1 MKQSLEQDERDE
13 RSGVPQACCLELD
26 HGLSLERGKRWFTD
40 FFQVLAELQQ
50 DLVLDEVSHALLQ
63 HSFTQ
68 RLQAHHPWHTV
79 DLMERVYPVPL

>member
-50 DLVLDEVSHALLQ
+50 DLVLDEF
-63 HSFTQ
+63 SF
-68 RLQAHHPWHTV
+68 W
-79 DLMERVYPVPL
+79 MEVRIRYFSL

>member
-40 FFQVLAELQQ
+40 LFQIPAFELKLAIRLVFFFSWMA
-50 DLVLDEVSHALLQ
+50 
-63 HSFTQ
+63 
-68 RLQAHHPWHTV
+68 
-79 DLMERVYPVPL
+79 

>member
-63 HSFTQ
+63 HQ
-68 RLQAHHPWHTV
+68 RDKVFVRLILLVAVSGKNTSSGFQA
-79 DLMERVYPVPL
+79 